1 MTKRILASI
10 IATAALLAWSPALS
24 AHPGHEQ
31 KVMGT
36 VTMTAADH
44 IMLKT
49 PDGKDTTIQITKD
62 TKFMK
67 AKKAMKA
74 ADLKAGMRVVVTAVT
89 DEDDSK
95 LLAQVIEMG
104 EAPATK

>member
-1 MTKRILASI
+1 MIRRLVFAAATVAVLSLA
-10 IATAALLAWSPALS
+10 PVV

-36 VTMTAADH
+36 VTMTAAGH
-44 IMLKT
+44 VMLKT

-74 ADLKAGMRVVVTAVT
+74 ADMKTGMRVVVTAVT
-89 DEDDSK
+89 DEDDTK
-95 LLAQVIEMG
+95 LIAQVIEMG
-104 EAPATK
+104 EAPAAK

>member
-1 MTKRILASI
+1 MIRRLVF
-10 IATAALLAWSPALS
+10 TAATLAVLS
-24 AHPGHEQ
+24 LAPVMAHPGHEQ

-44 IMLKT
+44 VMLKT
-49 PDGKDTTIQITKD
+49 PDGKDTTIQITKN
-62 TKFMK
+62 TRFMK

-74 ADLKAGMRVVVTAVT
+74 ADMKTGMRVVVTAVT
-89 DEDDSK
+89 NEDDTK
-95 LLAQVIEMG
+95 LIAQVIEMG

>member
-1 MTKRILASI
+1 MIRRLVF
-10 IATAALLAWSPALS
+10 TAATLAVLS
-24 AHPGHEQ
+24 LAPVMAHPGHEQ

-44 IMLKT
+44 VMLKT
-49 PDGKDTTIQITKD
+49 PDGKDTTIQITKN

-67 AKKAMKA
+67 AKKTMKA
-74 ADLKAGMRVVVTAVT
+74 ADMKTGMRVVVTAVT
-89 DEDDSK
+89 NEDDTK
-95 LLAQVIEMG
+95 LIAQVIEMG